1 MVKRMLW
8 KDIRQT
14 LSKSKGRVV
23 SIVCL
28 MALGSFALVGLKV
41 TGPDMQA
48 TAADFY
54 GRNNLADITVVSN
67 YGISKDDERIIGKAD
82 GIKEVEYG
90 YFKDVVISG
99 TDRSM
104 RIYSKPDAVS
114 TYDVTEGRLPKRTG
128 EIALDMKER
137 DRFAVG
143 STLNVTEKTD
153 IAGGTVLRHHKFTVV
168 GFVRASETLSCLNM
182 GQSTAGGGELKGYA
196 VAVPGEFDSDVK
208 MIARATY
215 EDTEGLDY
223 WSAEYRDAVQ
233 KHKDQLVTLLANQP
247 KAREATIRSQQ
258 RKKIDEAKDK
268 VKTSKQQLA
277 DAQRQLDD
285 AKQQIDNAKDQLS
298 EGSAEAVEEGS
309 AAAAQLATAQA
320 QLASANASVASGQTQ
335 LQAAQTQLAQGQ
347 NQLSD
352 SWNQLANGKTQL
364 DAAREQ
370 LETSKTVLDKV
381 GATLGKWEQTG
392 ITGKLYEQ
400 IRGKYDMAINQYNEA
415 CAEYN
420 RQLNAY
426 NAGLQQYQNAVAR
439 LDQGSQAYRSNAD
452 NLAQAS
458 KQIAEKQNELGKAV
472 SQAGKQVADGV
483 TQLIQGQRDIDKAET
498 EYQSKLAE
506 FNAQKPEAERKIS
519 EAERQITL
527 AEEKIDNLTVPA
539 YSVSGRREGLTSQG
553 YCVYMVIEGIVA
565 KLADIFPIFLYF
577 VAALVTFSTMG
588 RMVDEER
595 TNSGTLKALGYG
607 NADVMLKFTVYGFA
621 ASTLGTCIG
630 VLAGHTLL
638 PLIVAHAY
646 SAGFTMPDI
655 MLKFHPWITMA
666 AFALA
671 WISAVVPAWL
681 AASKELREKPA
692 SLLLPKPPAKGSK
705 ILLEH
710 FPPLWNRLNFT
721 HKVTARNIFRYKTRM
736 FMTIFGVCGAVSL
749 LTAGLAVQS
758 SIGQIGNRQFE
769 ELIHYDLIVAEESD
783 TNSAQRE
790 EIATTLK
797 GKTVQSS
804 TAVRYEELSK
814 TAGKE
819 NDKQSITLLA
829 TDDAYNFNEYLTL
842 RDRKTHQP
850 QILVNNGAVISERLA
865 EMLNVSVGDTF
876 TVNDENGAQR
886 TIKVAGISE
895 MYIGHFIF
903 MNAQCYEHVFGDQY
917 STNAYMVGLKDHS
930 NANTERQGAKFM
942 KLAAVRGVV
951 QNTTQ
956 KNMVSTIVGSLN
968 QIMEVLIL
976 VAVLLAVVILYNL
989 TNLNVSERI
998 RELSTIKVL
1007 GFHTSET
1014 TMHIYR
1020 ETILLSLLGILA
1032 GYGFGEWLHRYIIT
1046 EVPPD
1051 EVMFDPAI
1059 SSNHNGDRALK
1070 QHRGPRKLMRA
1081 QRRPQWPGLHPLPG
1095 NNISHIGIQPIQQ
1108 CGQFAGMR
1116 SDNDLRHNMARQQ
1129 IQRAGINHNG
1139 RHALRPLVPRA
1150 IAILQRVMIQQ
1161 RGNGRTLHVITGSN
1175 VTLGGHT
1182 GSNHPR
1188 LHPALAQHSL
1198 RQHGQYHIL
1207 RTLRPQITHHAHI
1220 RARRGPRRQHGSTR
1234 IPRRTSHQTNHST
1247 RILAIRKRRKTNR
1260 IRHKIAIRHLGKR
1273 NSIIDIETEID
1284 QRDPSASIRSRR
1296 HHRTRLHRTER
1307 HRHIRRNIRPR
1318 QRTIINTHTRRRIDG
1333 HHQRQISGRVIVRQR
1348 RLVRQHAIH
1357 TQRRSQRAS
1366 DTTQRAGHAN
1376 PRHSIKHHMR
1386 TPRTLD
1392 RSLQPLTSLTRG
1404 KTRRAPR
1411 NISRRIQHQHTP
1423 TRTNKRPKRILM
1435 QRTANSNR
1443 GNLRTLTRQLSP
1455 RIQAIATI
1463 VPSASQHRDPR
1474 ILNIQIL
1481 IIKQRQRHTSH
1492 RRSSHTHQR
1501 HTIIQQRTLQLPDN
1515 IGGIGTIQQRLQT
1528 VGIIGDIHGKSF
1540 PSAWNHK
1547 PHFSRILK
1555 TTNKNGMDAKQENGA
1570 EHGIHRNEKQHQAL
1584 PHGIH
1589 HHHRQRQRLL
1599 HHRTRRTRH
1608 HPRRIRRRQINSAQH
1623 PRRHGHQ
1630 HLRTSNHRRQR
1641 HLQLHTQTT
1650 HRIPPHR
1657 HRLRIPV
1664 LQPRRQPHRTRKR
1677 RTRLTNRSRRTRRPT
1692 GARRRRACGPRR
1704 QFSRAVVGR
1713 RAAACGDRSS
1723 GGEESEDSAV

>member
-1 MVKRMLW
+1 M
-8 KDIRQT
+8 
-14 LSKSKGRVV
+14 
-23 SIVCL
+23 
-28 MALGSFALVGLKV
+28 
-41 TGPDMQA
+41 
-48 TAADFY
+48 
-54 GRNNLADITVVSN
+54 
-67 YGISKDDERIIGKAD
+67 
-82 GIKEVEYG
+82 
-90 YFKDVVISG
+90 
-99 TDRSM
+99 
-104 RIYSKPDAVS
+104 
-114 TYDVTEGRLPKRTG
+114 
-128 EIALDMKER
+128 
-137 DRFAVG
+137 
-143 STLNVTEKTD
+143 
-153 IAGGTVLRHHKFTVV
+153 
-168 GFVRASETLSCLNM
+168 
-182 GQSTAGGGELKGYA
+182 
-196 VAVPGEFDSDVK
+196 
-208 MIARATY
+208 
-215 EDTEGLDY
+215 
-223 WSAEYRDAVQ
+223 
-233 KHKDQLVTLLANQP
+233 
-247 KAREATIRSQQ
+247 
-258 RKKIDEAKDK
+258 
-268 VKTSKQQLA
+268 
-277 DAQRQLDD
+277 
-285 AKQQIDNAKDQLS
+285 
-298 EGSAEAVEEGS
+298 
-309 AAAAQLATAQA
+309 
-320 QLASANASVASGQTQ
+320 
-335 LQAAQTQLAQGQ
+335 
-347 NQLSD
+347 
-352 SWNQLANGKTQL
+352 
-364 DAAREQ
+364 
-370 LETSKTVLDKV
+370 LDKV

-705 ILLEH
+705 ILLGH

-917 STNAYMVGLKDHS
+917 STNAYMVRLKDHS

-976 VAVLLAVVILYNL
+976 VAVLLAVVILYDL

-1014 TMHIYR
+1014 TMYIYR

-1059 SSNHNGDRALK
+1059 SWIALAAPAIVVAVVLAVLGWIVYRQLETVDMLEALK
-1070 QHRGPRKLMRA
+1070 SWNDPPRNGQRSSSPKARGTAATTSPATIGCPIALAGVLLACPYRCGRCHPRCSDPLAIAPASPCIYAAAAATSGTKAGSSDSMSSCCA
-1081 QRRPQWPGLHPLPG
+1081 SNAPNTPANTSPEPAVAIQAGARPDRMIRVFPSPSAPTTMVTAPLSSTVAPV
-1095 NNISHIGIQPIQQ
+1095 SS
-1108 CGQFAGMR
+1108 C
-1116 SDNDLRHNMARQQ
+1116 ARNAA
-1129 IQRAGINHNG
+1129 RNG
-1139 RHALRPLVPRA
+1139 RASTHCLETTSA
-1150 IAILQRVMIQQ
+1150 ISASNRFSNAANSPAC
-1161 RGNGRTLHVITGSN
+1161 GVITTCG
-1175 VTLGGHT
+1175 TT
-1182 GSNHPR
+1182 W
-1188 LHPALAQHSL
+1188 
-1198 RQHGQYHIL
+1198 
-1207 RTLRPQITHHAHI
+1207 
-1220 RARRGPRRQHGSTR
+1220 HGSKSNA
-1234 IPRRTSHQTNHST
+1234 PAST
-1247 RILAIRKRRKTNR
+1247 TM
-1260 IRHKIAIRHLGKR
+1260 GGM
-1273 NSIIDIETEID
+1273 
-1284 QRDPSASIRSRR
+1284 PSARSFR
-1296 HHRTRLHRTER
+1296 E
-1307 HRHIRRNIRPR
+1307 P
-1318 QRTIINTHTRRRIDG
+1318 
-1333 HHQRQISGRVIVRQR
+1333 SP
-1348 RLVRQHAIH
+1348 
-1357 TQRRSQRAS
+1357 S
-1366 DTTQRAGHAN
+1366 
-1376 PRHSIKHHMR
+1376 
-1386 TPRTLD
+1386 
-1392 RSLQPLTSLTRG
+1392 
-1404 KTRRAPR
+1404 
-1411 NISRRIQHQHTP
+1411 
-1423 TRTNKRPKRILM
+1423 
-1435 QRTANSNR
+1435 SN
-1443 GNLRTLTRQLSP
+1443 
-1455 RIQAIATI
+1455 A
-1463 VPSASQHRDPR
+1463 
-1474 ILNIQIL
+1474 
-1481 IIKQRQRHTSH
+1481 
-1492 RRSSHTHQR
+1492 
-1501 HTIIQQRTLQLPDN
+1501 
-1515 IGGIGTIQQRLQT
+1515 
-1528 VGIIGDIHGKSF
+1528 
-1540 PSAWNHK
+1540 
-1547 PHFSRILK
+1547 
-1555 TTNKNGMDAKQENGA
+1555 
-1570 EHGIHRNEKQHQAL
+1570 
-1584 PHGIH
+1584 
-1589 HHHRQRQRLL
+1589 
-1599 HHRTRRTRH
+1599 
-1608 HPRRIRRRQINSAQH
+1608 
-1623 PRRHGHQ
+1623 
-1630 HLRTSNHRRQR
+1630 
-1641 HLQLHTQTT
+1641 
-1650 HRIPPHR
+1650 
-1657 HRLRIPV
+1657 
-1664 LQPRRQPHRTRKR
+1664 
-1677 RTRLTNRSRRTRRPT
+1677 
-1692 GARRRRACGPRR
+1692 
-1704 QFSRAVVGR
+1704 
-1713 RAAACGDRSS
+1713 
-1723 GGEESEDSAV
+1723 

>member
-1 MVKRMLW
+1 MWDL
-8 KDIRQT
+8 
-14 LSKSKGRVV
+14 
-23 SIVCL
+23 
-28 MALGSFALVGLKV
+28 
-41 TGPDMQA
+41 
-48 TAADFY
+48 
-54 GRNNLADITVVSN
+54 
-67 YGISKDDERIIGKAD
+67 
-82 GIKEVEYG
+82 
-90 YFKDVVISG
+90 
-99 TDRSM
+99 
-104 RIYSKPDAVS
+104 
-114 TYDVTEGRLPKRTG
+114 
-128 EIALDMKER
+128 
-137 DRFAVG
+137 
-143 STLNVTEKTD
+143 
-153 IAGGTVLRHHKFTVV
+153 
-168 GFVRASETLSCLNM
+168 
-182 GQSTAGGGELKGYA
+182 
-196 VAVPGEFDSDVK
+196 
-208 MIARATY
+208 
-215 EDTEGLDY
+215 
-223 WSAEYRDAVQ
+223 
-233 KHKDQLVTLLANQP
+233 
-247 KAREATIRSQQ
+247 
-258 RKKIDEAKDK
+258 
-268 VKTSKQQLA
+268 
-277 DAQRQLDD
+277 
-285 AKQQIDNAKDQLS
+285 
-298 EGSAEAVEEGS
+298 

-320 QLASANASVASGQTQ
+320 QLASANASVTSGQTQ

-506 FNAQKPEAERKIS
+506 FNAQKPEAER
-519 EAERQITL
+519 QITL

-553 YCVYMVIEGIVA
+553 YRVYMVIEGIVA

-769 ELIHYDLIVAEESD
+769 GLIHYDLIVAEESD

-917 STNAYMVGLKDHS
+917 NTNAYMVRLKDHS

-1014 TMHIYR
+1014 TMYIYR

-1059 SSNHNGDRALK
+1059 SWIALAAPAIVVAVVLAVLGWIVYRQLETVDMLEALK
-1070 QHRGPRKLMRA
+1070 SWNDPPRNGQRSSSPKARGTAATTSPATIGCPIALAGVLPACPYRCGRCHPRCSDPLAIAPASPCIYAAAVATSGTKAGSSDSMSSCCA
-1081 QRRPQWPGLHPLPG
+1081 SNAPNTPANTSPEPAVAIQAGARPDRMIRVFPSPSAPTTMVTAPLSSTVAPV
-1095 NNISHIGIQPIQQ
+1095 SS
-1108 CGQFAGMR
+1108 C
-1116 SDNDLRHNMARQQ
+1116 ARNAA
-1129 IQRAGINHNG
+1129 RNG
-1139 RHALRPLVPRA
+1139 RASTHCLETTSA
-1150 IAILQRVMIQQ
+1150 ISASNRFSNAANSPAC
-1161 RGNGRTLHVITGSN
+1161 GVITTCG
-1175 VTLGGHT
+1175 TT
-1182 GSNHPR
+1182 W
-1188 LHPALAQHSL
+1188 
-1198 RQHGQYHIL
+1198 
-1207 RTLRPQITHHAHI
+1207 
-1220 RARRGPRRQHGSTR
+1220 HGSKSNA
-1234 IPRRTSHQTNHST
+1234 PAST
-1247 RILAIRKRRKTNR
+1247 TM
-1260 IRHKIAIRHLGKR
+1260 GGM
-1273 NSIIDIETEID
+1273 
-1284 QRDPSASIRSRR
+1284 PSARSFR
-1296 HHRTRLHRTER
+1296 E
-1307 HRHIRRNIRPR
+1307 P
-1318 QRTIINTHTRRRIDG
+1318 
-1333 HHQRQISGRVIVRQR
+1333 SP
-1348 RLVRQHAIH
+1348 
-1357 TQRRSQRAS
+1357 S
-1366 DTTQRAGHAN
+1366 
-1376 PRHSIKHHMR
+1376 
-1386 TPRTLD
+1386 
-1392 RSLQPLTSLTRG
+1392 
-1404 KTRRAPR
+1404 
-1411 NISRRIQHQHTP
+1411 
-1423 TRTNKRPKRILM
+1423 
-1435 QRTANSNR
+1435 SN
-1443 GNLRTLTRQLSP
+1443 
-1455 RIQAIATI
+1455 A
-1463 VPSASQHRDPR
+1463 
-1474 ILNIQIL
+1474 
-1481 IIKQRQRHTSH
+1481 
-1492 RRSSHTHQR
+1492 
-1501 HTIIQQRTLQLPDN
+1501 
-1515 IGGIGTIQQRLQT
+1515 
-1528 VGIIGDIHGKSF
+1528 
-1540 PSAWNHK
+1540 
-1547 PHFSRILK
+1547 
-1555 TTNKNGMDAKQENGA
+1555 
-1570 EHGIHRNEKQHQAL
+1570 
-1584 PHGIH
+1584 
-1589 HHHRQRQRLL
+1589 
-1599 HHRTRRTRH
+1599 
-1608 HPRRIRRRQINSAQH
+1608 
-1623 PRRHGHQ
+1623 
-1630 HLRTSNHRRQR
+1630 
-1641 HLQLHTQTT
+1641 
-1650 HRIPPHR
+1650 
-1657 HRLRIPV
+1657 
-1664 LQPRRQPHRTRKR
+1664 
-1677 RTRLTNRSRRTRRPT
+1677 
-1692 GARRRRACGPRR
+1692 
-1704 QFSRAVVGR
+1704 
-1713 RAAACGDRSS
+1713 
-1723 GGEESEDSAV
+1723 

>member
-1 MVKRMLW
+1 M
-8 KDIRQT
+8 
-14 LSKSKGRVV
+14 
-23 SIVCL
+23 
-28 MALGSFALVGLKV
+28 
-41 TGPDMQA
+41 
-48 TAADFY
+48 
-54 GRNNLADITVVSN
+54 
-67 YGISKDDERIIGKAD
+67 
-82 GIKEVEYG
+82 
-90 YFKDVVISG
+90 
-99 TDRSM
+99 
-104 RIYSKPDAVS
+104 
-114 TYDVTEGRLPKRTG
+114 
-128 EIALDMKER
+128 
-137 DRFAVG
+137 
-143 STLNVTEKTD
+143 
-153 IAGGTVLRHHKFTVV
+153 
-168 GFVRASETLSCLNM
+168 
-182 GQSTAGGGELKGYA
+182 
-196 VAVPGEFDSDVK
+196 
-208 MIARATY
+208 
-215 EDTEGLDY
+215 
-223 WSAEYRDAVQ
+223 
-233 KHKDQLVTLLANQP
+233 
-247 KAREATIRSQQ
+247 
-258 RKKIDEAKDK
+258 
-268 VKTSKQQLA
+268 
-277 DAQRQLDD
+277 
-285 AKQQIDNAKDQLS
+285 
-298 EGSAEAVEEGS
+298 
-309 AAAAQLATAQA
+309 
-320 QLASANASVASGQTQ
+320 
-335 LQAAQTQLAQGQ
+335 
-347 NQLSD
+347 
-352 SWNQLANGKTQL
+352 
-364 DAAREQ
+364 
-370 LETSKTVLDKV
+370 LDKV

-506 FNAQKPEAERKIS
+506 FNAQKP

-917 STNAYMVGLKDHS
+917 NTNAYMVRLKDHS

-1014 TMHIYR
+1014 TMYIYR

-1059 SSNHNGDRALK
+1059 SWIALGAPAIVVAVALAVLGWIVYRQLETVDMLEALK
-1070 QHRGPRKLMRA
+1070 SWNDPPRNGQRSSSPKARGTAATTSPATIGCPIALAGVLPACPYRCGRCHPRCSDPLAIAPASPCIYAAAAATSGTKAGSSDSMSSCCA
-1081 QRRPQWPGLHPLPG
+1081 SNAPNTPANTSPEPAVAIQAGARPDRMIRVFPSPSAPTTMVTAPLSSTVAPV
-1095 NNISHIGIQPIQQ
+1095 SS
-1108 CGQFAGMR
+1108 C
-1116 SDNDLRHNMARQQ
+1116 ARNAA
-1129 IQRAGINHNG
+1129 RNG
-1139 RHALRPLVPRA
+1139 RASTHCLETTSA
-1150 IAILQRVMIQQ
+1150 ISASNRFSNAANSPAC
-1161 RGNGRTLHVITGSN
+1161 GVITTCG
-1175 VTLGGHT
+1175 TT
-1182 GSNHPR
+1182 W
-1188 LHPALAQHSL
+1188 
-1198 RQHGQYHIL
+1198 
-1207 RTLRPQITHHAHI
+1207 
-1220 RARRGPRRQHGSTR
+1220 HGSKSNA
-1234 IPRRTSHQTNHST
+1234 PAST
-1247 RILAIRKRRKTNR
+1247 TM
-1260 IRHKIAIRHLGKR
+1260 GGM
-1273 NSIIDIETEID
+1273 
-1284 QRDPSASIRSRR
+1284 PSARSFR
-1296 HHRTRLHRTER
+1296 E
-1307 HRHIRRNIRPR
+1307 P
-1318 QRTIINTHTRRRIDG
+1318 
-1333 HHQRQISGRVIVRQR
+1333 SP
-1348 RLVRQHAIH
+1348 
-1357 TQRRSQRAS
+1357 S
-1366 DTTQRAGHAN
+1366 
-1376 PRHSIKHHMR
+1376 
-1386 TPRTLD
+1386 
-1392 RSLQPLTSLTRG
+1392 
-1404 KTRRAPR
+1404 
-1411 NISRRIQHQHTP
+1411 
-1423 TRTNKRPKRILM
+1423 
-1435 QRTANSNR
+1435 SN
-1443 GNLRTLTRQLSP
+1443 
-1455 RIQAIATI
+1455 A
-1463 VPSASQHRDPR
+1463 
-1474 ILNIQIL
+1474 
-1481 IIKQRQRHTSH
+1481 
-1492 RRSSHTHQR
+1492 
-1501 HTIIQQRTLQLPDN
+1501 
-1515 IGGIGTIQQRLQT
+1515 
-1528 VGIIGDIHGKSF
+1528 
-1540 PSAWNHK
+1540 
-1547 PHFSRILK
+1547 
-1555 TTNKNGMDAKQENGA
+1555 
-1570 EHGIHRNEKQHQAL
+1570 
-1584 PHGIH
+1584 
-1589 HHHRQRQRLL
+1589 
-1599 HHRTRRTRH
+1599 
-1608 HPRRIRRRQINSAQH
+1608 
-1623 PRRHGHQ
+1623 
-1630 HLRTSNHRRQR
+1630 
-1641 HLQLHTQTT
+1641 
-1650 HRIPPHR
+1650 
-1657 HRLRIPV
+1657 
-1664 LQPRRQPHRTRKR
+1664 
-1677 RTRLTNRSRRTRRPT
+1677 
-1692 GARRRRACGPRR
+1692 
-1704 QFSRAVVGR
+1704 
-1713 RAAACGDRSS
+1713 
-1723 GGEESEDSAV
+1723 

>member
-1 MVKRMLW
+1 MAYIEMVHSFKRYHMG
-8 KDIRQT
+8 DITITANNDVSFGIERGELAIILGSSGAGKSTVLNILGGMDTNSEGKVIIDGVDISDFNAKQLTDYRRNNIGFVFQFYNLVANLTAKENVELASELVKNAADPVQTLVDVGLGGRGPAGHGASATGLGQRVGRLRTDATAGGTDATGSRTEPALRFMEPAGERQNAAGRGARTTRNKQNRARQSRRDARQMGTDRHHRQT
-14 LSKSKGRVV
+14 L
-23 SIVCL
+23 
-28 MALGSFALVGLKV
+28 
-41 TGPDMQA
+41 
-48 TAADFY
+48 
-54 GRNNLADITVVSN
+54 
-67 YGISKDDERIIGKAD
+67 
-82 GIKEVEYG
+82 
-90 YFKDVVISG
+90 
-99 TDRSM
+99 
-104 RIYSKPDAVS
+104 
-114 TYDVTEGRLPKRTG
+114 RTNT
-128 EIALDMKER
+128 R
-137 DRFAVG
+137 
-143 STLNVTEKTD
+143 
-153 IAGGTVLRHHKFTVV
+153 
-168 GFVRASETLSCLNM
+168 
-182 GQSTAGGGELKGYA
+182 
-196 VAVPGEFDSDVK
+196 
-208 MIARATY
+208 
-215 EDTEGLDY
+215 
-223 WSAEYRDAVQ
+223 
-233 KHKDQLVTLLANQP
+233 
-247 KAREATIRSQQ
+247 
-258 RKKIDEAKDK
+258 
-268 VKTSKQQLA
+268 
-277 DAQRQLDD
+277 
-285 AKQQIDNAKDQLS
+285 
-298 EGSAEAVEEGS
+298 
-309 AAAAQLATAQA
+309 
-320 QLASANASVASGQTQ
+320 
-335 LQAAQTQLAQGQ
+335 
-347 NQLSD
+347 
-352 SWNQLANGKTQL
+352 
-364 DAAREQ
+364 
-370 LETSKTVLDKV
+370 
-381 GATLGKWEQTG
+381 
-392 ITGKLYEQ
+392 Q
-400 IRGKYDMAINQYNEA
+400 IRHGDQPVQRSLRRI
-415 CAEYN
+415 
-420 RQLNAY
+420 QLNAY

-553 YCVYMVIEGIVA
+553 YRVYMVIEGIVA
-565 KLADIFPIFLYF
+565 KLADIFLIFLYF
-577 VAALVTFSTMG
+577 VAAHVTFSTMG

-736 FMTIFGVCGAVSL
+736 FMTVFGVCGAVSL

-769 ELIHYDLIVAEESD
+769 GLIHYDLIVAEESD

-829 TDDAYNFNEYLTL
+829 TDGAYNFNEYLTL
-842 RDRKTHQP
+842 RDRKTRQP

-917 STNAYMVGLKDHS
+917 NTNAYMVRLKDHS

-1014 TMHIYR
+1014 TMYIYR

-1059 SSNHNGDRALK
+1059 SWIALAAPAIVVAVALAVLGWIVYRQLETVDMLEALK
-1070 QHRGPRKLMRA
+1070 
-1081 QRRPQWPGLHPLPG
+1081 
-1095 NNISHIGIQPIQQ
+1095 S
-1108 CGQFAGMR
+1108 
-1116 SDNDLRHNMARQQ
+1116 
-1129 IQRAGINHNG
+1129 
-1139 RHALRPLVPRA
+1139 V
-1150 IAILQRVMIQQ
+1150 
-1161 RGNGRTLHVITGSN
+1161 
-1175 VTLGGHT
+1175 
-1182 GSNHPR
+1182 
-1188 LHPALAQHSL
+1188 
-1198 RQHGQYHIL
+1198 
-1207 RTLRPQITHHAHI
+1207 
-1220 RARRGPRRQHGSTR
+1220 
-1234 IPRRTSHQTNHST
+1234 
-1247 RILAIRKRRKTNR
+1247 
-1260 IRHKIAIRHLGKR
+1260 
-1273 NSIIDIETEID
+1273 E
-1284 QRDPSASIRSRR
+1284 
-1296 HHRTRLHRTER
+1296 
-1307 HRHIRRNIRPR
+1307 
-1318 QRTIINTHTRRRIDG
+1318 
-1333 HHQRQISGRVIVRQR
+1333 
-1348 RLVRQHAIH
+1348 
-1357 TQRRSQRAS
+1357 
-1366 DTTQRAGHAN
+1366 
-1376 PRHSIKHHMR
+1376 
-1386 TPRTLD
+1386 
-1392 RSLQPLTSLTRG
+1392 
-1404 KTRRAPR
+1404 
-1411 NISRRIQHQHTP
+1411 
-1423 TRTNKRPKRILM
+1423 
-1435 QRTANSNR
+1435 
-1443 GNLRTLTRQLSP
+1443 
-1455 RIQAIATI
+1455 
-1463 VPSASQHRDPR
+1463 
-1474 ILNIQIL
+1474 
-1481 IIKQRQRHTSH
+1481 
-1492 RRSSHTHQR
+1492 
-1501 HTIIQQRTLQLPDN
+1501 
-1515 IGGIGTIQQRLQT
+1515 
-1528 VGIIGDIHGKSF
+1528 
-1540 PSAWNHK
+1540 
-1547 PHFSRILK
+1547 
-1555 TTNKNGMDAKQENGA
+1555 
-1570 EHGIHRNEKQHQAL
+1570 
-1584 PHGIH
+1584 
-1589 HHHRQRQRLL
+1589 
-1599 HHRTRRTRH
+1599 
-1608 HPRRIRRRQINSAQH
+1608 
-1623 PRRHGHQ
+1623 
-1630 HLRTSNHRRQR
+1630 
-1641 HLQLHTQTT
+1641 
-1650 HRIPPHR
+1650 
-1657 HRLRIPV
+1657 
-1664 LQPRRQPHRTRKR
+1664 
-1677 RTRLTNRSRRTRRPT
+1677 
-1692 GARRRRACGPRR
+1692 
-1704 QFSRAVVGR
+1704 
-1713 RAAACGDRSS
+1713 
-1723 GGEESEDSAV
+1723 

>member
-28 MALGSFALVGLKV
+28 MALGPFALVGLKV

-153 IAGGTVLRHHKFTVV
+153 IAGGTVLRHH
-168 GFVRASETLSCLNM
+168 
-182 GQSTAGGGELKGYA
+182 
-196 VAVPGEFDSDVK
+196 
-208 MIARATY
+208 
-215 EDTEGLDY
+215 
-223 WSAEYRDAVQ
+223 
-233 KHKDQLVTLLANQP
+233 
-247 KAREATIRSQQ
+247 
-258 RKKIDEAKDK
+258 
-268 VKTSKQQLA
+268 
-277 DAQRQLDD
+277 
-285 AKQQIDNAKDQLS
+285 
-298 EGSAEAVEEGS
+298 
-309 AAAAQLATAQA
+309 
-320 QLASANASVASGQTQ
+320 
-335 LQAAQTQLAQGQ
+335 
-347 NQLSD
+347 
-352 SWNQLANGKTQL
+352 
-364 DAAREQ
+364 
-370 LETSKTVLDKV
+370 
-381 GATLGKWEQTG
+381 
-392 ITGKLYEQ
+392 
-400 IRGKYDMAINQYNEA
+400 
-415 CAEYN
+415 
-420 RQLNAY
+420 
-426 NAGLQQYQNAVAR
+426 
-439 LDQGSQAYRSNAD
+439 
-452 NLAQAS
+452 
-458 KQIAEKQNELGKAV
+458 
-472 SQAGKQVADGV
+472 
-483 TQLIQGQRDIDKAET
+483 
-498 EYQSKLAE
+498 
-506 FNAQKPEAERKIS
+506 
-519 EAERQITL
+519 
-527 AEEKIDNLTVPA
+527 
-539 YSVSGRREGLTSQG
+539 
-553 YCVYMVIEGIVA
+553 
-565 KLADIFPIFLYF
+565 
-577 VAALVTFSTMG
+577 
-588 RMVDEER
+588 
-595 TNSGTLKALGYG
+595 
-607 NADVMLKFTVYGFA
+607 KFTVYGFA

-758 SIGQIGNRQFE
+758 SIGQIGNRQFK

-917 STNAYMVGLKDHS
+917 STNAYMVRLKDHS

-1014 TMHIYR
+1014 TMYIYR
-1020 ETILLSLLGILA
+1020 ETILLPLLGILA

-1059 SSNHNGDRALK
+1059 SWIALAAPAIVVAVVLAVLGWIVYRQLETVDMLEALK
-1070 QHRGPRKLMRA
+1070 
-1081 QRRPQWPGLHPLPG
+1081 
-1095 NNISHIGIQPIQQ
+1095 S
-1108 CGQFAGMR
+1108 
-1116 SDNDLRHNMARQQ
+1116 
-1129 IQRAGINHNG
+1129 
-1139 RHALRPLVPRA
+1139 V
-1150 IAILQRVMIQQ
+1150 
-1161 RGNGRTLHVITGSN
+1161 
-1175 VTLGGHT
+1175 
-1182 GSNHPR
+1182 
-1188 LHPALAQHSL
+1188 
-1198 RQHGQYHIL
+1198 
-1207 RTLRPQITHHAHI
+1207 
-1220 RARRGPRRQHGSTR
+1220 
-1234 IPRRTSHQTNHST
+1234 
-1247 RILAIRKRRKTNR
+1247 
-1260 IRHKIAIRHLGKR
+1260 
-1273 NSIIDIETEID
+1273 E
-1284 QRDPSASIRSRR
+1284 
-1296 HHRTRLHRTER
+1296 
-1307 HRHIRRNIRPR
+1307 
-1318 QRTIINTHTRRRIDG
+1318 
-1333 HHQRQISGRVIVRQR
+1333 
-1348 RLVRQHAIH
+1348 
-1357 TQRRSQRAS
+1357 
-1366 DTTQRAGHAN
+1366 
-1376 PRHSIKHHMR
+1376 
-1386 TPRTLD
+1386 
-1392 RSLQPLTSLTRG
+1392 
-1404 KTRRAPR
+1404 
-1411 NISRRIQHQHTP
+1411 
-1423 TRTNKRPKRILM
+1423 
-1435 QRTANSNR
+1435 
-1443 GNLRTLTRQLSP
+1443 
-1455 RIQAIATI
+1455 
-1463 VPSASQHRDPR
+1463 
-1474 ILNIQIL
+1474 
-1481 IIKQRQRHTSH
+1481 
-1492 RRSSHTHQR
+1492 
-1501 HTIIQQRTLQLPDN
+1501 
-1515 IGGIGTIQQRLQT
+1515 
-1528 VGIIGDIHGKSF
+1528 
-1540 PSAWNHK
+1540 
-1547 PHFSRILK
+1547 
-1555 TTNKNGMDAKQENGA
+1555 
-1570 EHGIHRNEKQHQAL
+1570 
-1584 PHGIH
+1584 
-1589 HHHRQRQRLL
+1589 
-1599 HHRTRRTRH
+1599 
-1608 HPRRIRRRQINSAQH
+1608 
-1623 PRRHGHQ
+1623 
-1630 HLRTSNHRRQR
+1630 
-1641 HLQLHTQTT
+1641 
-1650 HRIPPHR
+1650 
-1657 HRLRIPV
+1657 
-1664 LQPRRQPHRTRKR
+1664 
-1677 RTRLTNRSRRTRRPT
+1677 
-1692 GARRRRACGPRR
+1692 
-1704 QFSRAVVGR
+1704 
-1713 RAAACGDRSS
+1713 
-1723 GGEESEDSAV
+1723 

>member
-1 MVKRMLW
+1 MWDL
-8 KDIRQT
+8 
-14 LSKSKGRVV
+14 
-23 SIVCL
+23 
-28 MALGSFALVGLKV
+28 
-41 TGPDMQA
+41 
-48 TAADFY
+48 
-54 GRNNLADITVVSN
+54 
-67 YGISKDDERIIGKAD
+67 
-82 GIKEVEYG
+82 
-90 YFKDVVISG
+90 
-99 TDRSM
+99 
-104 RIYSKPDAVS
+104 
-114 TYDVTEGRLPKRTG
+114 
-128 EIALDMKER
+128 
-137 DRFAVG
+137 
-143 STLNVTEKTD
+143 
-153 IAGGTVLRHHKFTVV
+153 
-168 GFVRASETLSCLNM
+168 
-182 GQSTAGGGELKGYA
+182 
-196 VAVPGEFDSDVK
+196 
-208 MIARATY
+208 
-215 EDTEGLDY
+215 
-223 WSAEYRDAVQ
+223 
-233 KHKDQLVTLLANQP
+233 
-247 KAREATIRSQQ
+247 
-258 RKKIDEAKDK
+258 
-268 VKTSKQQLA
+268 
-277 DAQRQLDD
+277 
-285 AKQQIDNAKDQLS
+285 
-298 EGSAEAVEEGS
+298 

-320 QLASANASVASGQTQ
+320 QLASANASVTSGQTQ

-506 FNAQKPEAERKIS
+506 FNAQKPEAER
-519 EAERQITL
+519 QITL

-553 YCVYMVIEGIVA
+553 YRVYMVIEGIVA

-681 AASKELREKPA
+681 AASKELRKKPA

-783 TNSAQRE
+783 TNSAQRK

-917 STNAYMVGLKDHS
+917 STNAYMVRLKDHS

-1014 TMHIYR
+1014 TMYIYR

-1059 SSNHNGDRALK
+1059 SWIALAAPAIVVAVVLAVLGWIVYRQLETVDMLEALK
-1070 QHRGPRKLMRA
+1070 SWNDPPRNGQRSSSPKARGTAATTSPATIGCPIALAGVLPACPYRCGRCHPRCSDPLAIAPASPCIYAAAAATSGTKAGSSDSMSSCCA
-1081 QRRPQWPGLHPLPG
+1081 SNAPNTPANTSPEPAVAIQAGARPDRMIRVFPSPSAPTTMVTAPLSSTVAPV
-1095 NNISHIGIQPIQQ
+1095 SS
-1108 CGQFAGMR
+1108 C
-1116 SDNDLRHNMARQQ
+1116 ARNAA
-1129 IQRAGINHNG
+1129 RNG
-1139 RHALRPLVPRA
+1139 RASTHCLETTSA
-1150 IAILQRVMIQQ
+1150 ISASNRFSNAANSPAC
-1161 RGNGRTLHVITGSN
+1161 GVITTCG
-1175 VTLGGHT
+1175 TT
-1182 GSNHPR
+1182 W
-1188 LHPALAQHSL
+1188 
-1198 RQHGQYHIL
+1198 
-1207 RTLRPQITHHAHI
+1207 
-1220 RARRGPRRQHGSTR
+1220 HGSKSNA
-1234 IPRRTSHQTNHST
+1234 PAST
-1247 RILAIRKRRKTNR
+1247 TM
-1260 IRHKIAIRHLGKR
+1260 GGM
-1273 NSIIDIETEID
+1273 
-1284 QRDPSASIRSRR
+1284 PSARSFR
-1296 HHRTRLHRTER
+1296 E
-1307 HRHIRRNIRPR
+1307 P
-1318 QRTIINTHTRRRIDG
+1318 
-1333 HHQRQISGRVIVRQR
+1333 SP
-1348 RLVRQHAIH
+1348 
-1357 TQRRSQRAS
+1357 S
-1366 DTTQRAGHAN
+1366 
-1376 PRHSIKHHMR
+1376 
-1386 TPRTLD
+1386 
-1392 RSLQPLTSLTRG
+1392 
-1404 KTRRAPR
+1404 
-1411 NISRRIQHQHTP
+1411 
-1423 TRTNKRPKRILM
+1423 
-1435 QRTANSNR
+1435 SN
-1443 GNLRTLTRQLSP
+1443 
-1455 RIQAIATI
+1455 A
-1463 VPSASQHRDPR
+1463 
-1474 ILNIQIL
+1474 
-1481 IIKQRQRHTSH
+1481 
-1492 RRSSHTHQR
+1492 
-1501 HTIIQQRTLQLPDN
+1501 
-1515 IGGIGTIQQRLQT
+1515 
-1528 VGIIGDIHGKSF
+1528 
-1540 PSAWNHK
+1540 
-1547 PHFSRILK
+1547 
-1555 TTNKNGMDAKQENGA
+1555 
-1570 EHGIHRNEKQHQAL
+1570 
-1584 PHGIH
+1584 
-1589 HHHRQRQRLL
+1589 
-1599 HHRTRRTRH
+1599 
-1608 HPRRIRRRQINSAQH
+1608 
-1623 PRRHGHQ
+1623 
-1630 HLRTSNHRRQR
+1630 
-1641 HLQLHTQTT
+1641 
-1650 HRIPPHR
+1650 
-1657 HRLRIPV
+1657 
-1664 LQPRRQPHRTRKR
+1664 
-1677 RTRLTNRSRRTRRPT
+1677 
-1692 GARRRRACGPRR
+1692 
-1704 QFSRAVVGR
+1704 
-1713 RAAACGDRSS
+1713 
-1723 GGEESEDSAV
+1723 

>member
-1 MVKRMLW
+1 MWDL
-8 KDIRQT
+8 
-14 LSKSKGRVV
+14 
-23 SIVCL
+23 
-28 MALGSFALVGLKV
+28 
-41 TGPDMQA
+41 A
-48 TAADFY
+48 T
-54 GRNNLADITVVSN
+54 
-67 YGISKDDERIIGKAD
+67 
-82 GIKEVEYG
+82 
-90 YFKDVVISG
+90 
-99 TDRSM
+99 
-104 RIYSKPDAVS
+104 
-114 TYDVTEGRLPKRTG
+114 
-128 EIALDMKER
+128 
-137 DRFAVG
+137 
-143 STLNVTEKTD
+143 
-153 IAGGTVLRHHKFTVV
+153 
-168 GFVRASETLSCLNM
+168 
-182 GQSTAGGGELKGYA
+182 
-196 VAVPGEFDSDVK
+196 
-208 MIARATY
+208 
-215 EDTEGLDY
+215 
-223 WSAEYRDAVQ
+223 
-233 KHKDQLVTLLANQP
+233 
-247 KAREATIRSQQ
+247 
-258 RKKIDEAKDK
+258 
-268 VKTSKQQLA
+268 
-277 DAQRQLDD
+277 
-285 AKQQIDNAKDQLS
+285 
-298 EGSAEAVEEGS
+298 
-309 AAAAQLATAQA
+309 AAQLATAQA

-335 LQAAQTQLAQGQ
+335 LQAARTQLAQGQ

-758 SIGQIGNRQFE
+758 S
-769 ELIHYDLIVAEESD
+769 
-783 TNSAQRE
+783 
-790 EIATTLK
+790 
-797 GKTVQSS
+797 

-1014 TMHIYR
+1014 TMYIYR

-1059 SSNHNGDRALK
+1059 SWIALAAPAIVVAVVLAVLGWIVYRQLETVDMLEALK
-1070 QHRGPRKLMRA
+1070 
-1081 QRRPQWPGLHPLPG
+1081 
-1095 NNISHIGIQPIQQ
+1095 S
-1108 CGQFAGMR
+1108 
-1116 SDNDLRHNMARQQ
+1116 
-1129 IQRAGINHNG
+1129 
-1139 RHALRPLVPRA
+1139 V
-1150 IAILQRVMIQQ
+1150 
-1161 RGNGRTLHVITGSN
+1161 
-1175 VTLGGHT
+1175 
-1182 GSNHPR
+1182 
-1188 LHPALAQHSL
+1188 
-1198 RQHGQYHIL
+1198 
-1207 RTLRPQITHHAHI
+1207 
-1220 RARRGPRRQHGSTR
+1220 
-1234 IPRRTSHQTNHST
+1234 
-1247 RILAIRKRRKTNR
+1247 
-1260 IRHKIAIRHLGKR
+1260 
-1273 NSIIDIETEID
+1273 E
-1284 QRDPSASIRSRR
+1284 
-1296 HHRTRLHRTER
+1296 
-1307 HRHIRRNIRPR
+1307 
-1318 QRTIINTHTRRRIDG
+1318 
-1333 HHQRQISGRVIVRQR
+1333 
-1348 RLVRQHAIH
+1348 
-1357 TQRRSQRAS
+1357 
-1366 DTTQRAGHAN
+1366 
-1376 PRHSIKHHMR
+1376 
-1386 TPRTLD
+1386 
-1392 RSLQPLTSLTRG
+1392 
-1404 KTRRAPR
+1404 
-1411 NISRRIQHQHTP
+1411 
-1423 TRTNKRPKRILM
+1423 
-1435 QRTANSNR
+1435 
-1443 GNLRTLTRQLSP
+1443 
-1455 RIQAIATI
+1455 
-1463 VPSASQHRDPR
+1463 
-1474 ILNIQIL
+1474 
-1481 IIKQRQRHTSH
+1481 
-1492 RRSSHTHQR
+1492 
-1501 HTIIQQRTLQLPDN
+1501 
-1515 IGGIGTIQQRLQT
+1515 
-1528 VGIIGDIHGKSF
+1528 
-1540 PSAWNHK
+1540 
-1547 PHFSRILK
+1547 
-1555 TTNKNGMDAKQENGA
+1555 
-1570 EHGIHRNEKQHQAL
+1570 
-1584 PHGIH
+1584 
-1589 HHHRQRQRLL
+1589 
-1599 HHRTRRTRH
+1599 
-1608 HPRRIRRRQINSAQH
+1608 
-1623 PRRHGHQ
+1623 
-1630 HLRTSNHRRQR
+1630 
-1641 HLQLHTQTT
+1641 
-1650 HRIPPHR
+1650 
-1657 HRLRIPV
+1657 
-1664 LQPRRQPHRTRKR
+1664 
-1677 RTRLTNRSRRTRRPT
+1677 
-1692 GARRRRACGPRR
+1692 
-1704 QFSRAVVGR
+1704 
-1713 RAAACGDRSS
+1713 
-1723 GGEESEDSAV
+1723 

>member
-28 MALGSFALVGLKV
+28 MALGPFALVGLKV

-153 IAGGTVLRHHKFTVV
+153 IAGGTVLRHH
-168 GFVRASETLSCLNM
+168 
-182 GQSTAGGGELKGYA
+182 
-196 VAVPGEFDSDVK
+196 
-208 MIARATY
+208 
-215 EDTEGLDY
+215 
-223 WSAEYRDAVQ
+223 
-233 KHKDQLVTLLANQP
+233 
-247 KAREATIRSQQ
+247 
-258 RKKIDEAKDK
+258 
-268 VKTSKQQLA
+268 
-277 DAQRQLDD
+277 
-285 AKQQIDNAKDQLS
+285 
-298 EGSAEAVEEGS
+298 
-309 AAAAQLATAQA
+309 
-320 QLASANASVASGQTQ
+320 
-335 LQAAQTQLAQGQ
+335 
-347 NQLSD
+347 
-352 SWNQLANGKTQL
+352 
-364 DAAREQ
+364 
-370 LETSKTVLDKV
+370 
-381 GATLGKWEQTG
+381 
-392 ITGKLYEQ
+392 
-400 IRGKYDMAINQYNEA
+400 
-415 CAEYN
+415 
-420 RQLNAY
+420 
-426 NAGLQQYQNAVAR
+426 
-439 LDQGSQAYRSNAD
+439 
-452 NLAQAS
+452 
-458 KQIAEKQNELGKAV
+458 
-472 SQAGKQVADGV
+472 
-483 TQLIQGQRDIDKAET
+483 
-498 EYQSKLAE
+498 
-506 FNAQKPEAERKIS
+506 
-519 EAERQITL
+519 
-527 AEEKIDNLTVPA
+527 
-539 YSVSGRREGLTSQG
+539 
-553 YCVYMVIEGIVA
+553 
-565 KLADIFPIFLYF
+565 
-577 VAALVTFSTMG
+577 
-588 RMVDEER
+588 
-595 TNSGTLKALGYG
+595 
-607 NADVMLKFTVYGFA
+607 KFTVYGFA

-819 NDKQSITLLA
+819 DDKQSITLLA
-829 TDDAYNFNEYLTL
+829 TDDACNFNEYLTL

-917 STNAYMVGLKDHS
+917 STNAYMVRLKDHS

-1014 TMHIYR
+1014 TMYIYR
-1020 ETILLSLLGILA
+1020 ETILLPLLGILA

-1059 SSNHNGDRALK
+1059 SWIALAAPAIVVAVVLAVLGWIVYRQLETVDMLEALK
-1070 QHRGPRKLMRA
+1070 
-1081 QRRPQWPGLHPLPG
+1081 
-1095 NNISHIGIQPIQQ
+1095 S
-1108 CGQFAGMR
+1108 
-1116 SDNDLRHNMARQQ
+1116 
-1129 IQRAGINHNG
+1129 
-1139 RHALRPLVPRA
+1139 V
-1150 IAILQRVMIQQ
+1150 
-1161 RGNGRTLHVITGSN
+1161 
-1175 VTLGGHT
+1175 
-1182 GSNHPR
+1182 
-1188 LHPALAQHSL
+1188 
-1198 RQHGQYHIL
+1198 
-1207 RTLRPQITHHAHI
+1207 
-1220 RARRGPRRQHGSTR
+1220 
-1234 IPRRTSHQTNHST
+1234 
-1247 RILAIRKRRKTNR
+1247 
-1260 IRHKIAIRHLGKR
+1260 
-1273 NSIIDIETEID
+1273 E
-1284 QRDPSASIRSRR
+1284 
-1296 HHRTRLHRTER
+1296 
-1307 HRHIRRNIRPR
+1307 
-1318 QRTIINTHTRRRIDG
+1318 
-1333 HHQRQISGRVIVRQR
+1333 
-1348 RLVRQHAIH
+1348 
-1357 TQRRSQRAS
+1357 
-1366 DTTQRAGHAN
+1366 
-1376 PRHSIKHHMR
+1376 
-1386 TPRTLD
+1386 
-1392 RSLQPLTSLTRG
+1392 
-1404 KTRRAPR
+1404 
-1411 NISRRIQHQHTP
+1411 
-1423 TRTNKRPKRILM
+1423 
-1435 QRTANSNR
+1435 
-1443 GNLRTLTRQLSP
+1443 
-1455 RIQAIATI
+1455 
-1463 VPSASQHRDPR
+1463 
-1474 ILNIQIL
+1474 
-1481 IIKQRQRHTSH
+1481 
-1492 RRSSHTHQR
+1492 
-1501 HTIIQQRTLQLPDN
+1501 
-1515 IGGIGTIQQRLQT
+1515 
-1528 VGIIGDIHGKSF
+1528 
-1540 PSAWNHK
+1540 
-1547 PHFSRILK
+1547 
-1555 TTNKNGMDAKQENGA
+1555 
-1570 EHGIHRNEKQHQAL
+1570 
-1584 PHGIH
+1584 
-1589 HHHRQRQRLL
+1589 
-1599 HHRTRRTRH
+1599 
-1608 HPRRIRRRQINSAQH
+1608 
-1623 PRRHGHQ
+1623 
-1630 HLRTSNHRRQR
+1630 
-1641 HLQLHTQTT
+1641 
-1650 HRIPPHR
+1650 
-1657 HRLRIPV
+1657 
-1664 LQPRRQPHRTRKR
+1664 
-1677 RTRLTNRSRRTRRPT
+1677 
-1692 GARRRRACGPRR
+1692 
-1704 QFSRAVVGR
+1704 
-1713 RAAACGDRSS
+1713 
-1723 GGEESEDSAV
+1723 

>member
-1 MVKRMLW
+1 MAYIEMVHSFKRYHMG
-8 KDIRQT
+8 DITITANNDVSFGIERGELAIILGSSGAGKSTVLNILGGMDTNSEGKVIIDGVDISDFNAKQLTDYRRNNIGFVFQFYNLVANLTAKENVELASELVKNAADPVQTLVDVGLGGRGPAGHGASATGLGQRVGRLRTDATAGGTDAIGSRTEPALRFMEPAGERQNAAGRGARTTRNKQNRARQSRRDARQMGTDRHHRQT
-14 LSKSKGRVV
+14 LRTNTRQIRHGDQPVQRSLRRIQQTAERLQCGTATIPERRSAARPRLAGV
-23 SIVCL
+23 SEQC
-28 MALGSFALVGLKV
+28 GQS
-41 TGPDMQA
+41 
-48 TAADFY
+48 
-54 GRNNLADITVVSN
+54 
-67 YGISKDDERIIGKAD
+67 
-82 GIKEVEYG
+82 
-90 YFKDVVISG
+90 
-99 TDRSM
+99 
-104 RIYSKPDAVS
+104 
-114 TYDVTEGRLPKRTG
+114 RTG
-128 EIALDMKER
+128 IQTDSR
-137 DRFAVG
+137 
-143 STLNVTEKTD
+143 KTKRARQSGV
-153 IAGGTVLRHHKFTVV
+153 AGR
-168 GFVRASETLSCLNM
+168 
-182 GQSTAGGGELKGYA
+182 
-196 VAVPGEFDSDVK
+196 
-208 MIARATY
+208 
-215 EDTEGLDY
+215 
-223 WSAEYRDAVQ
+223 
-233 KHKDQLVTLLANQP
+233 
-247 KAREATIRSQQ
+247 
-258 RKKIDEAKDK
+258 
-268 VKTSKQQLA
+268 
-277 DAQRQLDD
+277 
-285 AKQQIDNAKDQLS
+285 
-298 EGSAEAVEEGS
+298 
-309 AAAAQLATAQA
+309 
-320 QLASANASVASGQTQ
+320 
-335 LQAAQTQLAQGQ
+335 
-347 NQLSD
+347 
-352 SWNQLANGKTQL
+352 
-364 DAAREQ
+364 
-370 LETSKTVLDKV
+370 
-381 GATLGKWEQTG
+381 
-392 ITGKLYEQ
+392 
-400 IRGKYDMAINQYNEA
+400 
-415 CAEYN
+415 
-420 RQLNAY
+420 
-426 NAGLQQYQNAVAR
+426 
-439 LDQGSQAYRSNAD
+439 
-452 NLAQAS
+452 
-458 KQIAEKQNELGKAV
+458 
-472 SQAGKQVADGV
+472 QVADGV

-498 EYQSKLAE
+498 EYQSSKLAE

-917 STNAYMVGLKDHS
+917 STNAYMVRLKDHS

-976 VAVLLAVVILYNL
+976 VAVLLAVVILYDL

-1014 TMHIYR
+1014 TMYIYR

-1059 SSNHNGDRALK
+1059 SWIALAAPAIVVAVVLAVLGWIVYRQLETVDMLEALK
-1070 QHRGPRKLMRA
+1070 
-1081 QRRPQWPGLHPLPG
+1081 
-1095 NNISHIGIQPIQQ
+1095 S
-1108 CGQFAGMR
+1108 
-1116 SDNDLRHNMARQQ
+1116 
-1129 IQRAGINHNG
+1129 
-1139 RHALRPLVPRA
+1139 V
-1150 IAILQRVMIQQ
+1150 
-1161 RGNGRTLHVITGSN
+1161 
-1175 VTLGGHT
+1175 
-1182 GSNHPR
+1182 
-1188 LHPALAQHSL
+1188 
-1198 RQHGQYHIL
+1198 
-1207 RTLRPQITHHAHI
+1207 
-1220 RARRGPRRQHGSTR
+1220 
-1234 IPRRTSHQTNHST
+1234 
-1247 RILAIRKRRKTNR
+1247 
-1260 IRHKIAIRHLGKR
+1260 
-1273 NSIIDIETEID
+1273 E
-1284 QRDPSASIRSRR
+1284 
-1296 HHRTRLHRTER
+1296 
-1307 HRHIRRNIRPR
+1307 
-1318 QRTIINTHTRRRIDG
+1318 
-1333 HHQRQISGRVIVRQR
+1333 
-1348 RLVRQHAIH
+1348 
-1357 TQRRSQRAS
+1357 
-1366 DTTQRAGHAN
+1366 
-1376 PRHSIKHHMR
+1376 
-1386 TPRTLD
+1386 
-1392 RSLQPLTSLTRG
+1392 
-1404 KTRRAPR
+1404 
-1411 NISRRIQHQHTP
+1411 
-1423 TRTNKRPKRILM
+1423 
-1435 QRTANSNR
+1435 
-1443 GNLRTLTRQLSP
+1443 
-1455 RIQAIATI
+1455 
-1463 VPSASQHRDPR
+1463 
-1474 ILNIQIL
+1474 
-1481 IIKQRQRHTSH
+1481 
-1492 RRSSHTHQR
+1492 
-1501 HTIIQQRTLQLPDN
+1501 
-1515 IGGIGTIQQRLQT
+1515 
-1528 VGIIGDIHGKSF
+1528 
-1540 PSAWNHK
+1540 
-1547 PHFSRILK
+1547 
-1555 TTNKNGMDAKQENGA
+1555 
-1570 EHGIHRNEKQHQAL
+1570 
-1584 PHGIH
+1584 
-1589 HHHRQRQRLL
+1589 
-1599 HHRTRRTRH
+1599 
-1608 HPRRIRRRQINSAQH
+1608 
-1623 PRRHGHQ
+1623 
-1630 HLRTSNHRRQR
+1630 
-1641 HLQLHTQTT
+1641 
-1650 HRIPPHR
+1650 
-1657 HRLRIPV
+1657 
-1664 LQPRRQPHRTRKR
+1664 
-1677 RTRLTNRSRRTRRPT
+1677 
-1692 GARRRRACGPRR
+1692 
-1704 QFSRAVVGR
+1704 
-1713 RAAACGDRSS
+1713 
-1723 GGEESEDSAV
+1723 

>member
-1 MVKRMLW
+1 MWDL
-8 KDIRQT
+8 
-14 LSKSKGRVV
+14 
-23 SIVCL
+23 
-28 MALGSFALVGLKV
+28 
-41 TGPDMQA
+41 
-48 TAADFY
+48 
-54 GRNNLADITVVSN
+54 
-67 YGISKDDERIIGKAD
+67 
-82 GIKEVEYG
+82 
-90 YFKDVVISG
+90 
-99 TDRSM
+99 
-104 RIYSKPDAVS
+104 
-114 TYDVTEGRLPKRTG
+114 
-128 EIALDMKER
+128 
-137 DRFAVG
+137 
-143 STLNVTEKTD
+143 
-153 IAGGTVLRHHKFTVV
+153 
-168 GFVRASETLSCLNM
+168 
-182 GQSTAGGGELKGYA
+182 
-196 VAVPGEFDSDVK
+196 
-208 MIARATY
+208 
-215 EDTEGLDY
+215 
-223 WSAEYRDAVQ
+223 
-233 KHKDQLVTLLANQP
+233 
-247 KAREATIRSQQ
+247 
-258 RKKIDEAKDK
+258 
-268 VKTSKQQLA
+268 
-277 DAQRQLDD
+277 
-285 AKQQIDNAKDQLS
+285 
-298 EGSAEAVEEGS
+298 

-335 LQAAQTQLAQGQ
+335 LQAARTQLAQGQ

-758 SIGQIGNRQFE
+758 S
-769 ELIHYDLIVAEESD
+769 
-783 TNSAQRE
+783 
-790 EIATTLK
+790 
-797 GKTVQSS
+797 

-814 TAGKE
+814 TTGKE

-917 STNAYMVGLKDHS
+917 STNAYMVRLKDHS

-976 VAVLLAVVILYNL
+976 VAVLLAVVILYDL

-1014 TMHIYR
+1014 TMYIYR

-1059 SSNHNGDRALK
+1059 SWIALAAPAIVVAVVLAVLGWIVYRQLETVDMLEALK
-1070 QHRGPRKLMRA
+1070 
-1081 QRRPQWPGLHPLPG
+1081 
-1095 NNISHIGIQPIQQ
+1095 S
-1108 CGQFAGMR
+1108 
-1116 SDNDLRHNMARQQ
+1116 
-1129 IQRAGINHNG
+1129 
-1139 RHALRPLVPRA
+1139 V
-1150 IAILQRVMIQQ
+1150 
-1161 RGNGRTLHVITGSN
+1161 
-1175 VTLGGHT
+1175 
-1182 GSNHPR
+1182 
-1188 LHPALAQHSL
+1188 
-1198 RQHGQYHIL
+1198 
-1207 RTLRPQITHHAHI
+1207 
-1220 RARRGPRRQHGSTR
+1220 
-1234 IPRRTSHQTNHST
+1234 
-1247 RILAIRKRRKTNR
+1247 
-1260 IRHKIAIRHLGKR
+1260 
-1273 NSIIDIETEID
+1273 E
-1284 QRDPSASIRSRR
+1284 
-1296 HHRTRLHRTER
+1296 
-1307 HRHIRRNIRPR
+1307 
-1318 QRTIINTHTRRRIDG
+1318 
-1333 HHQRQISGRVIVRQR
+1333 
-1348 RLVRQHAIH
+1348 
-1357 TQRRSQRAS
+1357 
-1366 DTTQRAGHAN
+1366 
-1376 PRHSIKHHMR
+1376 
-1386 TPRTLD
+1386 
-1392 RSLQPLTSLTRG
+1392 
-1404 KTRRAPR
+1404 
-1411 NISRRIQHQHTP
+1411 
-1423 TRTNKRPKRILM
+1423 
-1435 QRTANSNR
+1435 
-1443 GNLRTLTRQLSP
+1443 
-1455 RIQAIATI
+1455 
-1463 VPSASQHRDPR
+1463 
-1474 ILNIQIL
+1474 
-1481 IIKQRQRHTSH
+1481 
-1492 RRSSHTHQR
+1492 
-1501 HTIIQQRTLQLPDN
+1501 
-1515 IGGIGTIQQRLQT
+1515 
-1528 VGIIGDIHGKSF
+1528 
-1540 PSAWNHK
+1540 
-1547 PHFSRILK
+1547 
-1555 TTNKNGMDAKQENGA
+1555 
-1570 EHGIHRNEKQHQAL
+1570 
-1584 PHGIH
+1584 
-1589 HHHRQRQRLL
+1589 
-1599 HHRTRRTRH
+1599 
-1608 HPRRIRRRQINSAQH
+1608 
-1623 PRRHGHQ
+1623 
-1630 HLRTSNHRRQR
+1630 
-1641 HLQLHTQTT
+1641 
-1650 HRIPPHR
+1650 
-1657 HRLRIPV
+1657 
-1664 LQPRRQPHRTRKR
+1664 
-1677 RTRLTNRSRRTRRPT
+1677 
-1692 GARRRRACGPRR
+1692 
-1704 QFSRAVVGR
+1704 
-1713 RAAACGDRSS
+1713 
-1723 GGEESEDSAV
+1723 

>member
-1 MVKRMLW
+1 MWDL
-8 KDIRQT
+8 
-14 LSKSKGRVV
+14 
-23 SIVCL
+23 
-28 MALGSFALVGLKV
+28 
-41 TGPDMQA
+41 
-48 TAADFY
+48 
-54 GRNNLADITVVSN
+54 
-67 YGISKDDERIIGKAD
+67 
-82 GIKEVEYG
+82 
-90 YFKDVVISG
+90 
-99 TDRSM
+99 
-104 RIYSKPDAVS
+104 
-114 TYDVTEGRLPKRTG
+114 
-128 EIALDMKER
+128 
-137 DRFAVG
+137 
-143 STLNVTEKTD
+143 
-153 IAGGTVLRHHKFTVV
+153 
-168 GFVRASETLSCLNM
+168 
-182 GQSTAGGGELKGYA
+182 
-196 VAVPGEFDSDVK
+196 
-208 MIARATY
+208 
-215 EDTEGLDY
+215 
-223 WSAEYRDAVQ
+223 
-233 KHKDQLVTLLANQP
+233 
-247 KAREATIRSQQ
+247 
-258 RKKIDEAKDK
+258 
-268 VKTSKQQLA
+268 
-277 DAQRQLDD
+277 
-285 AKQQIDNAKDQLS
+285 
-298 EGSAEAVEEGS
+298 

-320 QLASANASVASGQTQ
+320 QLASANASVTSGQTQ

-506 FNAQKPEAERKIS
+506 FNAQKP

-886 TIKVAGISE
+886 TIKVAGISA

-917 STNAYMVGLKDHS
+917 STNAYMVRLKDHS

-976 VAVLLAVVILYNL
+976 VAVLLAVVILYDL

-1014 TMHIYR
+1014 TMYIYR

-1059 SSNHNGDRALK
+1059 SWIALAAPAIVVAVVLAVLGWIVYRQLETVDMLEALK
-1070 QHRGPRKLMRA
+1070 SWNDPPRNGQRSSSPKARGTAATTSPATIGCPIALAGVLPACPYRCGRCHPRCSDPLAIAPASPCIYAAAVATSGTKAGSSDSMSSCCA
-1081 QRRPQWPGLHPLPG
+1081 SNAPNTPANTSPEPAVAIQAGARPDRMIRVFPSPSAPTTMVTAPLSSTVAPV
-1095 NNISHIGIQPIQQ
+1095 SS
-1108 CGQFAGMR
+1108 C
-1116 SDNDLRHNMARQQ
+1116 ARNAA
-1129 IQRAGINHNG
+1129 RNG
-1139 RHALRPLVPRA
+1139 RASTHCLETTSA
-1150 IAILQRVMIQQ
+1150 ISASNRFSNAANSPAC
-1161 RGNGRTLHVITGSN
+1161 GVITTCG
-1175 VTLGGHT
+1175 TT
-1182 GSNHPR
+1182 W
-1188 LHPALAQHSL
+1188 
-1198 RQHGQYHIL
+1198 
-1207 RTLRPQITHHAHI
+1207 
-1220 RARRGPRRQHGSTR
+1220 HGSKSNA
-1234 IPRRTSHQTNHST
+1234 PAST
-1247 RILAIRKRRKTNR
+1247 TM
-1260 IRHKIAIRHLGKR
+1260 GGM
-1273 NSIIDIETEID
+1273 
-1284 QRDPSASIRSRR
+1284 PSARSFR
-1296 HHRTRLHRTER
+1296 E
-1307 HRHIRRNIRPR
+1307 P
-1318 QRTIINTHTRRRIDG
+1318 
-1333 HHQRQISGRVIVRQR
+1333 SP
-1348 RLVRQHAIH
+1348 
-1357 TQRRSQRAS
+1357 S
-1366 DTTQRAGHAN
+1366 
-1376 PRHSIKHHMR
+1376 
-1386 TPRTLD
+1386 
-1392 RSLQPLTSLTRG
+1392 
-1404 KTRRAPR
+1404 
-1411 NISRRIQHQHTP
+1411 
-1423 TRTNKRPKRILM
+1423 
-1435 QRTANSNR
+1435 SN
-1443 GNLRTLTRQLSP
+1443 
-1455 RIQAIATI
+1455 A
-1463 VPSASQHRDPR
+1463 
-1474 ILNIQIL
+1474 
-1481 IIKQRQRHTSH
+1481 
-1492 RRSSHTHQR
+1492 
-1501 HTIIQQRTLQLPDN
+1501 
-1515 IGGIGTIQQRLQT
+1515 
-1528 VGIIGDIHGKSF
+1528 
-1540 PSAWNHK
+1540 
-1547 PHFSRILK
+1547 
-1555 TTNKNGMDAKQENGA
+1555 
-1570 EHGIHRNEKQHQAL
+1570 
-1584 PHGIH
+1584 
-1589 HHHRQRQRLL
+1589 
-1599 HHRTRRTRH
+1599 
-1608 HPRRIRRRQINSAQH
+1608 
-1623 PRRHGHQ
+1623 
-1630 HLRTSNHRRQR
+1630 
-1641 HLQLHTQTT
+1641 
-1650 HRIPPHR
+1650 
-1657 HRLRIPV
+1657 
-1664 LQPRRQPHRTRKR
+1664 
-1677 RTRLTNRSRRTRRPT
+1677 
-1692 GARRRRACGPRR
+1692 
-1704 QFSRAVVGR
+1704 
-1713 RAAACGDRSS
+1713 
-1723 GGEESEDSAV
+1723 

>member
-114 TYDVTEGRLPKRTG
+114 TYDLTEGRLPKRTG

-320 QLASANASVASGQTQ
+320 QLASTNASVASGQTQ

-553 YCVYMVIEGIVA
+553 YRVYMVIEGIVA

-607 NADVMLKFTVYGFA
+607 NADV
-621 ASTLGTCIG
+621 
-630 VLAGHTLL
+630 
-638 PLIVAHAY
+638 
-646 SAGFTMPDI
+646 

-917 STNAYMVGLKDHS
+917 STNAYMVRLKDHS

-976 VAVLLAVVILYNL
+976 VAVLLAVVILYDL

-1014 TMHIYR
+1014 TMYIYR

-1059 SSNHNGDRALK
+1059 SWIALAAPAIVVLGWIVYRQLETVDMLEALK
-1070 QHRGPRKLMRA
+1070 
-1081 QRRPQWPGLHPLPG
+1081 
-1095 NNISHIGIQPIQQ
+1095 S
-1108 CGQFAGMR
+1108 
-1116 SDNDLRHNMARQQ
+1116 
-1129 IQRAGINHNG
+1129 
-1139 RHALRPLVPRA
+1139 V
-1150 IAILQRVMIQQ
+1150 
-1161 RGNGRTLHVITGSN
+1161 
-1175 VTLGGHT
+1175 
-1182 GSNHPR
+1182 
-1188 LHPALAQHSL
+1188 
-1198 RQHGQYHIL
+1198 
-1207 RTLRPQITHHAHI
+1207 
-1220 RARRGPRRQHGSTR
+1220 
-1234 IPRRTSHQTNHST
+1234 
-1247 RILAIRKRRKTNR
+1247 
-1260 IRHKIAIRHLGKR
+1260 
-1273 NSIIDIETEID
+1273 E
-1284 QRDPSASIRSRR
+1284 
-1296 HHRTRLHRTER
+1296 
-1307 HRHIRRNIRPR
+1307 
-1318 QRTIINTHTRRRIDG
+1318 
-1333 HHQRQISGRVIVRQR
+1333 
-1348 RLVRQHAIH
+1348 
-1357 TQRRSQRAS
+1357 
-1366 DTTQRAGHAN
+1366 
-1376 PRHSIKHHMR
+1376 
-1386 TPRTLD
+1386 
-1392 RSLQPLTSLTRG
+1392 
-1404 KTRRAPR
+1404 
-1411 NISRRIQHQHTP
+1411 
-1423 TRTNKRPKRILM
+1423 
-1435 QRTANSNR
+1435 
-1443 GNLRTLTRQLSP
+1443 
-1455 RIQAIATI
+1455 
-1463 VPSASQHRDPR
+1463 
-1474 ILNIQIL
+1474 
-1481 IIKQRQRHTSH
+1481 
-1492 RRSSHTHQR
+1492 
-1501 HTIIQQRTLQLPDN
+1501 
-1515 IGGIGTIQQRLQT
+1515 
-1528 VGIIGDIHGKSF
+1528 
-1540 PSAWNHK
+1540 
-1547 PHFSRILK
+1547 
-1555 TTNKNGMDAKQENGA
+1555 
-1570 EHGIHRNEKQHQAL
+1570 
-1584 PHGIH
+1584 
-1589 HHHRQRQRLL
+1589 
-1599 HHRTRRTRH
+1599 
-1608 HPRRIRRRQINSAQH
+1608 
-1623 PRRHGHQ
+1623 
-1630 HLRTSNHRRQR
+1630 
-1641 HLQLHTQTT
+1641 
-1650 HRIPPHR
+1650 
-1657 HRLRIPV
+1657 
-1664 LQPRRQPHRTRKR
+1664 
-1677 RTRLTNRSRRTRRPT
+1677 
-1692 GARRRRACGPRR
+1692 
-1704 QFSRAVVGR
+1704 
-1713 RAAACGDRSS
+1713 
-1723 GGEESEDSAV
+1723 

>member
-1 MVKRMLW
+1 MWDL
-8 KDIRQT
+8 
-14 LSKSKGRVV
+14 
-23 SIVCL
+23 
-28 MALGSFALVGLKV
+28 
-41 TGPDMQA
+41 
-48 TAADFY
+48 
-54 GRNNLADITVVSN
+54 
-67 YGISKDDERIIGKAD
+67 
-82 GIKEVEYG
+82 
-90 YFKDVVISG
+90 
-99 TDRSM
+99 
-104 RIYSKPDAVS
+104 
-114 TYDVTEGRLPKRTG
+114 
-128 EIALDMKER
+128 
-137 DRFAVG
+137 
-143 STLNVTEKTD
+143 
-153 IAGGTVLRHHKFTVV
+153 
-168 GFVRASETLSCLNM
+168 
-182 GQSTAGGGELKGYA
+182 
-196 VAVPGEFDSDVK
+196 
-208 MIARATY
+208 
-215 EDTEGLDY
+215 
-223 WSAEYRDAVQ
+223 
-233 KHKDQLVTLLANQP
+233 
-247 KAREATIRSQQ
+247 
-258 RKKIDEAKDK
+258 
-268 VKTSKQQLA
+268 
-277 DAQRQLDD
+277 
-285 AKQQIDNAKDQLS
+285 
-298 EGSAEAVEEGS
+298 

-335 LQAAQTQLAQGQ
+335 LQAARTQLAQGQ

-638 PLIVAHAY
+638 PFIVAHAY

-671 WISAVVPAWL
+671 WISAAMPAWL

-749 LTAGLAVQS
+749 LTAGLA
-758 SIGQIGNRQFE
+758 
-769 ELIHYDLIVAEESD
+769 
-783 TNSAQRE
+783 
-790 EIATTLK
+790 
-797 GKTVQSS
+797 VQSS

-917 STNAYMVGLKDHS
+917 STNAYMVRLKDHS

-976 VAVLLAVVILYNL
+976 VAMLLAVVILYNL

-1014 TMHIYR
+1014 TMYIYR

-1059 SSNHNGDRALK
+1059 SWIALAAPAIVVAVVLAVLGWIVYRRLETVDMLEALK
-1070 QHRGPRKLMRA
+1070 
-1081 QRRPQWPGLHPLPG
+1081 
-1095 NNISHIGIQPIQQ
+1095 S
-1108 CGQFAGMR
+1108 
-1116 SDNDLRHNMARQQ
+1116 
-1129 IQRAGINHNG
+1129 
-1139 RHALRPLVPRA
+1139 V
-1150 IAILQRVMIQQ
+1150 
-1161 RGNGRTLHVITGSN
+1161 
-1175 VTLGGHT
+1175 
-1182 GSNHPR
+1182 
-1188 LHPALAQHSL
+1188 
-1198 RQHGQYHIL
+1198 
-1207 RTLRPQITHHAHI
+1207 
-1220 RARRGPRRQHGSTR
+1220 
-1234 IPRRTSHQTNHST
+1234 
-1247 RILAIRKRRKTNR
+1247 
-1260 IRHKIAIRHLGKR
+1260 
-1273 NSIIDIETEID
+1273 E
-1284 QRDPSASIRSRR
+1284 
-1296 HHRTRLHRTER
+1296 
-1307 HRHIRRNIRPR
+1307 
-1318 QRTIINTHTRRRIDG
+1318 
-1333 HHQRQISGRVIVRQR
+1333 
-1348 RLVRQHAIH
+1348 
-1357 TQRRSQRAS
+1357 
-1366 DTTQRAGHAN
+1366 
-1376 PRHSIKHHMR
+1376 
-1386 TPRTLD
+1386 
-1392 RSLQPLTSLTRG
+1392 
-1404 KTRRAPR
+1404 
-1411 NISRRIQHQHTP
+1411 
-1423 TRTNKRPKRILM
+1423 
-1435 QRTANSNR
+1435 
-1443 GNLRTLTRQLSP
+1443 
-1455 RIQAIATI
+1455 
-1463 VPSASQHRDPR
+1463 
-1474 ILNIQIL
+1474 
-1481 IIKQRQRHTSH
+1481 
-1492 RRSSHTHQR
+1492 
-1501 HTIIQQRTLQLPDN
+1501 
-1515 IGGIGTIQQRLQT
+1515 
-1528 VGIIGDIHGKSF
+1528 
-1540 PSAWNHK
+1540 
-1547 PHFSRILK
+1547 
-1555 TTNKNGMDAKQENGA
+1555 
-1570 EHGIHRNEKQHQAL
+1570 
-1584 PHGIH
+1584 
-1589 HHHRQRQRLL
+1589 
-1599 HHRTRRTRH
+1599 
-1608 HPRRIRRRQINSAQH
+1608 
-1623 PRRHGHQ
+1623 
-1630 HLRTSNHRRQR
+1630 
-1641 HLQLHTQTT
+1641 
-1650 HRIPPHR
+1650 
-1657 HRLRIPV
+1657 
-1664 LQPRRQPHRTRKR
+1664 
-1677 RTRLTNRSRRTRRPT
+1677 
-1692 GARRRRACGPRR
+1692 
-1704 QFSRAVVGR
+1704 
-1713 RAAACGDRSS
+1713 
-1723 GGEESEDSAV
+1723 

>member
-1 MVKRMLW
+1 MWDL
-8 KDIRQT
+8 
-14 LSKSKGRVV
+14 
-23 SIVCL
+23 
-28 MALGSFALVGLKV
+28 
-41 TGPDMQA
+41 
-48 TAADFY
+48 
-54 GRNNLADITVVSN
+54 
-67 YGISKDDERIIGKAD
+67 
-82 GIKEVEYG
+82 
-90 YFKDVVISG
+90 
-99 TDRSM
+99 
-104 RIYSKPDAVS
+104 
-114 TYDVTEGRLPKRTG
+114 
-128 EIALDMKER
+128 
-137 DRFAVG
+137 
-143 STLNVTEKTD
+143 
-153 IAGGTVLRHHKFTVV
+153 
-168 GFVRASETLSCLNM
+168 
-182 GQSTAGGGELKGYA
+182 
-196 VAVPGEFDSDVK
+196 
-208 MIARATY
+208 
-215 EDTEGLDY
+215 
-223 WSAEYRDAVQ
+223 
-233 KHKDQLVTLLANQP
+233 
-247 KAREATIRSQQ
+247 
-258 RKKIDEAKDK
+258 
-268 VKTSKQQLA
+268 
-277 DAQRQLDD
+277 
-285 AKQQIDNAKDQLS
+285 
-298 EGSAEAVEEGS
+298 

-335 LQAAQTQLAQGQ
+335 LQAARTQLAQGQ

-506 FNAQKPEAERKIS
+506 FNAQKPEAER
-519 EAERQITL
+519 QITL

-553 YCVYMVIEGIVA
+553 YRVYMVIEGIVA

-607 NADVMLKFTVYGFA
+607 NTDVMLKFTVYGFA

-917 STNAYMVGLKDHS
+917 STNAYMVRLKDHS

-976 VAVLLAVVILYNL
+976 VAVLLAPQRVGTHTRAIHDQSARLPHQRDHDVHLPRNDPAV
-989 TNLNVSERI
+989 TAGHTRRI
-998 RELSTIKVL
+998 RLRRMAAPIHHHRSATRRSHVRPRHQQDRI
-1007 GFHTSET
+1007 GGPDHRRGRGTSRARLDRIPPARNGGHARSIEISGMTLHET
-1014 TMHIYR
+1014 V
-1020 ETILLSLLGILA
+1020 SGA
-1032 GYGFGEWLHRYIIT
+1032 
-1046 EVPPD
+1046 
-1051 EVMFDPAI
+1051 
-1059 SSNHNGDRALK
+1059 
-1070 QHRGPRKLMRA
+1070 
-1081 QRRPQWPGLHPLPG
+1081 
-1095 NNISHIGIQPIQQ
+1095 
-1108 CGQFAGMR
+1108 
-1116 SDNDLRHNMARQQ
+1116 ARQKPGEQ
-1129 IQRAGINHNG
+1129 
-1139 RHALRPLVPRA
+1139 P
-1150 IAILQRVMIQQ
+1150 
-1161 RGNGRTLHVITGSN
+1161 
-1175 VTLGGHT
+1175 
-1182 GSNHPR
+1182 
-1188 LHPALAQHSL
+1188 
-1198 RQHGQYHIL
+1198 
-1207 RTLRPQITHHAHI
+1207 
-1220 RARRGPRRQHGSTR
+1220 
-1234 IPRRTSHQTNHST
+1234 
-1247 RILAIRKRRKTNR
+1247 
-1260 IRHKIAIRHLGKR
+1260 
-1273 NSIIDIETEID
+1273 
-1284 QRDPSASIRSRR
+1284 RR
-1296 HHRTRLHRTER
+1296 HHRQQSDARSRSPESCPHAHTDADDAIRAAPTRWPS
-1307 HRHIRRNIRPR
+1307 RRQAHAYTRRPR
-1318 QRTIINTHTRRRIDG
+1318 R
-1333 HHQRQISGRVIVRQR
+1333 
-1348 RLVRQHAIH
+1348 
-1357 TQRRSQRAS
+1357 
-1366 DTTQRAGHAN
+1366 
-1376 PRHSIKHHMR
+1376 PPEPK
-1386 TPRTLD
+1386 PD
-1392 RSLQPLTSLTRG
+1392 R
-1404 KTRRAPR
+1404 
-1411 NISRRIQHQHTP
+1411 
-1423 TRTNKRPKRILM
+1423 
-1435 QRTANSNR
+1435 RTACR
-1443 GNLRTLTRQLSP
+1443 PAAPATRP
-1455 RIQAIATI
+1455 
-1463 VPSASQHRDPR
+1463 
-1474 ILNIQIL
+1474 
-1481 IIKQRQRHTSH
+1481 
-1492 RRSSHTHQR
+1492 
-1501 HTIIQQRTLQLPDN
+1501 
-1515 IGGIGTIQQRLQT
+1515 
-1528 VGIIGDIHGKSF
+1528 
-1540 PSAWNHK
+1540 
-1547 PHFSRILK
+1547 
-1555 TTNKNGMDAKQENGA
+1555 
-1570 EHGIHRNEKQHQAL
+1570 
-1584 PHGIH
+1584 
-1589 HHHRQRQRLL
+1589 
-1599 HHRTRRTRH
+1599 
-1608 HPRRIRRRQINSAQH
+1608 
-1623 PRRHGHQ
+1623 
-1630 HLRTSNHRRQR
+1630 
-1641 HLQLHTQTT
+1641 
-1650 HRIPPHR
+1650 
-1657 HRLRIPV
+1657 
-1664 LQPRRQPHRTRKR
+1664 
-1677 RTRLTNRSRRTRRPT
+1677 TRRPT
-1692 GARRRRACGPRR
+1692 HRPNRRWPSRQARARTG
-1704 QFSRAVVGR
+1704 
-1713 RAAACGDRSS
+1713 
-1723 GGEESEDSAV
+1723 